1 MYTWEYAFCFCW
13 GDWSSFR
20 CLLSLICAS
29 VLFFYF
35 LIDSLPS
42 NSIIESGIFKSWTI
56 IVKLLISYF
65 NSFGS
70 CFKYLRLC
78 CVYVFNCYIFLMSPF
93 IIINFPFFSLA
104 IFLFQCLFYD
114 ITKATTAILWLWFA
128 WCIFFIPYIIS
139 LNV

>member
-1 MYTWEYAFCFCW
+1 MCTWEYAFCFCW

-29 VLFFYF
+29 VQFFYF

-93 IIINFPFFSLA
+93 IIINVPFFSLA
-104 IFLFQCLFYD
+104 IFCFNVCFM
-114 ITKATTAILWLWFA
+114 ILLKPLQLSYGCDLHDVSFSSL
-128 WCIFFIPYIIS
+128 IS
-139 LNV
+139 YL